1 MWTSEQ
7 RQRLAVEHQILQREG
22 FDQFSVY
29 HYPSGD
35 TYSASGIA
43 SSSSGRHYHLYLPI
57 PPRYPFQR
65 PPLYVTDP
73 DPLRLFNGS
82 PVASLGVSHAM
93 HTLMPH
99 ATGWPQICHW
109 RDERWHSNILLQKVF
124 LKAHIWLE
132 AYEQHLATGR
142 SLADFVPTMAGTV

>member
-82 PVASLGVSHAM
+82 AVSSLSVSHAM
-93 HTLMPH
+93 HTLTPH
-99 ATGWPQICHW
+99 AAGWPQICHW

>member
-7 RQRLAVEHQILQREG
+7 RQRLAVEHQILHREG

-43 SSSSGRHYHLYLPI
+43 SSSSGRHYHLHLPI
-57 PPRYPFQR
+57 PPRYPSQR

-73 DPLRLFNGS
+73 DPLRLFNGRPTNPGAAIKAAPGLASGVTPIFS
-82 PVASLGVSHAM
+82 PS
-93 HTLMPH
+93 
-99 ATGWPQICHW
+99 W
-109 RDERWHSNILLQKVF
+109 RSDHLRSWRLSRISFPRSDTSRVLLHRMLNLSRRKF
-124 LKAHIWLE
+124 WLC
-132 AYEQHLATGR
+132 G
-142 SLADFVPTMAGTV
+142 D